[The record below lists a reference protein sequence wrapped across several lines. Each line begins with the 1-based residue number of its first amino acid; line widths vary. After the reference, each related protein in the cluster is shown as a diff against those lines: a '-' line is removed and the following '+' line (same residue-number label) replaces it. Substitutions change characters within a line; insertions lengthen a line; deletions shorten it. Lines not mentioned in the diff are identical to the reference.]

1 MAVTFKETKPM
12 NDGTVLCEIYCL
24 ASDTKPT
31 TCNGKAISNGSHLI
45 EQNGSTGVVTEYY
58 RAGSSWKAVAVAESK

>member
-45 EQNGSTGVVTEYY
+45 EQNGSTGVVTE
-58 RAGSSWKAVAVAESK
+58 